1 MSLEELAFLNI
12 ELSEKI
18 AKETLRFLQYF
29 KRMARHTEWYWYELF
44 KSTWR
49 E

>member
-1 MSLEELAFLNI
+1 MSLEKLAFLNI

-29 KRMARHTEWYWYELF
+29 KEMTQ
-44 KSTWR
+44 
-49 E
+49 